1 MNYFLIITIA
11 FEPITS
17 ASWWLLLPSDQDTN
31 WFLIYAGLGPRSVTR
46 WQETLLVKQIGID
59 KRK

>member
-17 ASWWLLLPSDQDTN
+17 VSWWLLLSSDQDTN
-31 WFLIYAGLGPRSVTR
+31 WFLIYAGLGPRSVAR
-46 WQETLLVKQIGID
+46 WQETLLVKQTGID